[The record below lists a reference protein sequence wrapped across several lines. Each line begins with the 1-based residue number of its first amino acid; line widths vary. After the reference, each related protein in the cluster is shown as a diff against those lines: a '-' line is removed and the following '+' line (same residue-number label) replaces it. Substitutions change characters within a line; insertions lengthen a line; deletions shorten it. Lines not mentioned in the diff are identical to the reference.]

1 MKSLLYVAIPAIL
14 TLVLLTLT
22 SCATDG
28 ETDTGAPFKGLLTI
42 TSSGI
47 TYIDCQDNTR
57 YRILDGQHKVGDAM
71 GERVI
76 TLNEPV
82 YIEMDGSLSEF
93 DSNLEFEQ
101 QFSQMINVTEVT
113 HIDNELPSSCDHHI
127 KPILSFVNPIERI
140 TIEFNYFV
148 PAVILQKP
156 LYGWLMYFPLQDEKF
171 QKIHQ
176 GESLEV
182 ISRSHGEEIKL
193 RLEEMI
199 CATDEES
206 DLWSHH
212 LEIVFRGEAYPA
224 CGGSKV
230 EDGDIVEGVL
240 LSAYSQ

>member
-1 MKSLLYVAIPAIL
+1 MKSLISIAVATALIL
-14 TLVLLTLT
+14 VSLILN
-22 SCATDG
+22 SCATNG
-28 ETDTGAPFKGLLTI
+28 ESDDGAPFKGLLTI

-101 QFSQMINVTEVT
+101 QFSKMINVTEVS
-113 HIDNELPSSCDHHI
+113 HIDDELPSSCDHHV
-127 KPILSFVNPIERI
+127 KPIVSFENPMERM

-156 LYGWLMYFPLQDEKF
+156 LYGWLMYFPLPDEKF
-171 QKIHQ
+171 KKVSQ

-182 ISRSHGEEIKL
+182 ISSSHGEEIEL
-193 RLEEMI
+193 RIEKMI
-199 CATDEES
+199 CATDEDS

-212 LEIVFRGEAYPA
+212 LEIVFRGDAYPA
-224 CGGSKV
+224 CGGIKV
-230 EDGDIVEGVL
+230 EDGDGAEGIL
-240 LSAYSQ
+240 LSAYPQ